1 MKDPV
6 EQAKVEEEL
15 ISKINA
21 MSYRE
26 LLTLWRFS
34 QIGNVWFI
42 GKVGEHFNITF
53 HKVEDETD
61 PKERIRVSRE
71 VGFKKPVS

>member
-1 MKDPV
+1 MTPE

-21 MSYRE
+21 MTYRE

-34 QIGNVWFI
+34 KVGEVWFI
-42 GKVGEHFNITF
+42 GKVGEHFNTVF
-53 HKVEDETD
+53 HFVEDNT
-61 PKERIRVSRE
+61 PAYERVRISRE
-71 VGFKKPVS
+71 VGFKKLIS